1 MTGKWLRIFRDPVA
15 GSKSLDKWPVLNK
28 STPNFNSRYQKW
40 SSKPSFASRVP
51 SGDLYIFRF
60 NISQTYVFTN
70 KTYNSISIPL
80 NYLNAETSETVYTLK
95 KNDSNGAAI
104 SNEIATFSIIYDTE
118 EEFVSRS
125 CGFKVIFK
133 NVGFSSST
141 NSWITAFTPSTII
154 NLDDQSEAHVQ
165 IFH

>member
-1 MTGKWLRIFRDPVA
+1 MKKITLLLLLVLIVSSACEKDDFCIQNPVT
-15 GSKSLDKWPVLNK
+15 SKLIIDFYDDTNRETLKNV
-28 STPNFNSRYQKW
+28 Q
-40 SSKPSFASRVP
+40 
-51 SGDLYIFRF
+51 RF
-60 NISQTYVFTN
+60 SIIAQGETDSVFTN

-133 NVGFSSST
+133 NVAFSSST
-141 NSWITAFTPSTII
+141 NSWITAFTPTTII